1 MIQKTCISI
10 VDTSQGIALYN
21 VPDIRRPA
29 SVAAIFFS
37 TALIPFNQ
45 IKCLT
50 YCHRAC
56 FSATNLMD
64 GLVRKWITPCNILEK
79 VSSCALFPGSM
90 AWIRW
95 KPRSAC
101 GLVEVEELK
110 SLYPTRTETS
120 KIDFFAVNYP
130 PITSV

>member
-1 MIQKTCISI
+1 
-10 VDTSQGIALYN
+10 
-21 VPDIRRPA
+21 
-29 SVAAIFFS
+29 
-37 TALIPFNQ
+37 
-45 IKCLT
+45 
-50 YCHRAC
+50 
-56 FSATNLMD
+56 MD
-64 GLVRKWITPCNILEK
+64 GLVRKWITSCNILEK
-79 VSSCALFPGSM
+79 VLSCALFPGSM